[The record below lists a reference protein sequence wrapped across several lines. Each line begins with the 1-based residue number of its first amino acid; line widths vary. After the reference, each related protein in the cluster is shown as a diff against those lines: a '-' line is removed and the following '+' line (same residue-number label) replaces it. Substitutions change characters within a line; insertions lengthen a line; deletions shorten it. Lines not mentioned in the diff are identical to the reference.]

1 MIFILNMVIFR
12 EFICLLARRLDVAL
26 EEE

>member
-12 EFICLLARRLDVAL
+12 EFIYLLARRLDVAL